1 MTRQPKH
8 VDVDKPQ
15 GYLKRKLRR
24 WLRHMIRRDTHQ
36 ALNEALSS

>member
-8 VDVDKPQ
+8 VDVYKPG

-24 WLRHMIRRDTHQ
+24 LLRHQ
-36 ALNEALSS
+36 LKLEAKQEVREAYS